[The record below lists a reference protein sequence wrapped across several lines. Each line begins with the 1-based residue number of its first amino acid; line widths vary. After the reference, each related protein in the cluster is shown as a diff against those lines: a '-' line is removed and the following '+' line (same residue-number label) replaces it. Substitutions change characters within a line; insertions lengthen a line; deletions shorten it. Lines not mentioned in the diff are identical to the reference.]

1 MKKILLI
8 LLPIII
14 IFGGV
19 LGGGYY
25 IYDNII
31 NTNAIYEG
39 VKIDS
44 YNMGEKS
51 KEEALLYLRNSKEQ
65 DDIIKSL
72 HLEYAE
78 KQYEIKLTDLGYTYD
93 YEAAIDKAYSIGRDG
108 SLFERYKKIMEVKKK
123 GELIALQPSY
133 DREKIVKMVDHIAK
147 DIDQEGVDA
156 IFNFNNGNFK
166 VTEHKDGITL
176 NKSELIKLIEDNIY
190 EPEDI
195 QIPID
200 VIKPKFTKEFY
211 GRINGIIGEYS
222 TSFKGSSSGRI
233 HNIKLSAE
241 SLNNKL
247 IMPGEE
253 ISYNATTGPRQR
265 KFGYEEAPVIQNGEL
280 TPGIGGGVCQTST
293 TLYNA
298 LLLSDLTITERHP
311 HSIAA
316 SYVPRGQDG
325 AVATGYLDLKFKND
339 YDFPI
344 YLNSKVIGDRVY
356 FYIYGDTKTKD
367 YIVKIEP
374 ELIATIPYNTKEI
387 FDETALPGSRQ
398 LVQEGRTGYKVR
410 TYKSIIKN
418 GVVISREQISYDY
431 YRERDYIYKVGP
443 KPVINET
450 EPIVNKEEPVEEEVV
465 EEILP

>member
-44 YNMGEKS
+44 YEVGTKD
-51 KEEALLYLRNSKEQ
+51 KAQALVYLKEQ
-65 DDIIKSL
+65 KEKDDIIISL
-72 HLEYAE
+72 HLFHNDKTYD
-78 KQYEIKLTDLGYTYD
+78 IKLADLGYTYD
-93 YEAAIDKAYSIGRDG
+93 YETAIDSAYNIGRDG
-108 SLFERYKKIMEVKKK
+108 SLFERYKRIMEVKKN
-123 GELIALQPSY
+123 GELIALDPLY
-133 DREKIVKMVDHIAK
+133 DRDKILLVVENIAN
-147 DIDQEGVDA
+147 DIDQEGIDST
-156 IFNFNNGNFK
+156 FNFNNGK
-166 VTEHKDGITL
+166 MIVTDHKDGRTL
-176 NKSELIKLIEDNIY
+176 NKELLAKLIEDNIY

-195 QIPID
+195 EMPVD
-200 VIKPKFTKEFY
+200 VVKPKFTKDFF

-222 TSFKGSSSGRI
+222 TSFKGSSAGRI

-253 ISYNATTGPRQR
+253 ISYNSTTGPRQS
-265 KFGYEEAPVIQNGEL
+265 KFGYKEAPVIQNGEL

-344 YLNSKVIGDRVY
+344 YLNSKVVGDRVY
-356 FYIYGDTKTKD
+356 FYIYGDTKSKD
-367 YIVKIEP
+367 YTIKIEP

-387 FDETALPGSRQ
+387 FDATALPGSRQ

-443 KPVINET
+443 AAPVFNESQ
-450 EPIVNKEEPVEEEVV
+450 PEPVEEETV

>member
-25 IYDNII
+25 IYENII

-44 YNMGEKS
+44 YGVGTKD
-51 KEEALLYLRNSKEQ
+51 KKEALVYLKEQ
-65 DDIIKSL
+65 KEKDDIIKSL
-72 HLEYAE
+72 HLSYNE
-78 KQYEIKLTDLGYTYD
+78 KNYDIKLVDLGYTYD
-93 YEAAIDKAYSIGRDG
+93 YEAAIDKAYNIGRDG
-108 SLFERYKKIMEVKKK
+108 SLLERYKKIMEVKKN
-123 GELIALQPSY
+123 GELIALEPLY
-133 DREKIVKMVDHIAK
+133 AREKILTIVEDIAN
-147 DIDQEGVDA
+147 DIDQEGIDST
-156 IFNFNNGNFK
+156 FNFNNGKIK
-166 VTEHKDGITL
+166 VTDHKDGRTL
-176 NKSELIKLIEDNIY
+176 NKEQLVKLIEDNIY

-195 QIPID
+195 EIPVEI
-200 VIKPKFTKEFY
+200 VKPKFTKDFF

-253 ISYNATTGPRQR
+253 ISYNSTTGPRQS
-265 KFGYEEAPVIQNGEL
+265 KFGYQEAPVILNGEL
-280 TPGIGGGVCQTST
+280 TPGMGGGVCQTST

-344 YLNSKVIGDRVY
+344 YLNSKVVGDRLY
-356 FYIYGDTKTKD
+356 FYIYGDTKAKD

-398 LVQEGRTGYKVR
+398 IVQEGRTGYKVR

-443 KPVINET
+443 KPVMNEI
-450 EPIVNKEEPVEEEVV
+450 EPIVIKEEPVEEETV

>member
-14 IFGGV
+14 ILGGV
-19 LGGGYY
+19 LGGVYY

-44 YNMGEKS
+44 YEVGTKD
-51 KEEALLYLRNSKEQ
+51 KAQALVYLKEQ
-65 DDIIKSL
+65 KEKDDIIKSL
-72 HLEYAE
+72 HLFHNDKTYD
-78 KQYEIKLTDLGYTYD
+78 IKLADLGYTYD
-93 YEAAIDKAYSIGRDG
+93 YETAIDSAYNIGRDG
-108 SLFERYKKIMEVKKK
+108 SLFARYKRIREVKKN
-123 GELIALQPSY
+123 GELIALDPLY
-133 DREKIVKMVDHIAK
+133 DREKILLVVENIAN
-147 DIDQEGVDA
+147 DIDQEGIDST
-156 IFNFNNGNFK
+156 FNFNNGK
-166 VTEHKDGITL
+166 MIVTDHKDGRTL
-176 NKSELIKLIEDNIY
+176 NKELLAKLIEDNIY

-195 QIPID
+195 EMPVD
-200 VIKPKFTKEFY
+200 VVKPKFTKDFF

-222 TSFKGSSSGRI
+222 TSFKGSSAGRI

-253 ISYNATTGPRQR
+253 ISYNSTTGPRQS
-265 KFGYEEAPVIQNGEL
+265 KFGYKEAPVIQNGEL

-344 YLNSKVIGDRVY
+344 YLNSKVVGDRVY
-356 FYIYGDTKTKD
+356 FYIYGDTKAKD
-367 YIVKIEP
+367 YTIKIEP

-387 FDETALPGSRQ
+387 FDATALPGSRQ

-443 KPVINET
+443 AAPVFNEGQ
-450 EPIVNKEEPVEEEVV
+450 PEPVEEETV